1 MSDILM
7 QIDLPG
13 IGSHFKNFPMG
24 FSWLFDPEVITVL
37 ICACMIVHP
46 GRASM
51 DTCMVCTQAAD
62 AAWPAGG
69 WRAHVDRLNLT
80 P

>member
-46 GRASM
+46 GRPGEHGYMHGMYPGCRRCLA
-51 DTCMVCTQAAD
+51 
-62 AAWPAGG
+62 AGG
-69 WRAHVDRLNLT
+69 WYLQIGLI
-80 P
+80 